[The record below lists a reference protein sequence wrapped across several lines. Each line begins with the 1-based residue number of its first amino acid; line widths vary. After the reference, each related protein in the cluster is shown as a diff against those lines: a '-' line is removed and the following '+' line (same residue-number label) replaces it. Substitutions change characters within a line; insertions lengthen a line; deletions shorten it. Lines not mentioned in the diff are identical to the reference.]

1 MDNATTTYA
10 RLRITLVRSP
20 IGYADRQKRVVQS
33 LGLHR
38 IHQTVEHDDSPT
50 IRGMITKVGH
60 MLQVEALPE
69 GTAPTYRQVTGTDRF
84 KAKIAKR
91 HAERAALL
99 AELGFFDEADAVP
112 AGEEN

>member
-1 MDNATTTYA
+1 MDTATNA

-20 IGYADRQKRVVQS
+20 IGYAEKQKRVVQS

-38 IHQTVEHDDSPT
+38 MNQTVEHDDSPT

-91 HAERAALL
+91 HAEREALL
-99 AELGFFDEADAVP
+99 AELGFFDEADDA
-112 AGEEN
+112 ASGEEN